1 MGNRDVA
8 YLNEEDYENISEDD
22 HEAFV
27 SLASISRQRLYET
40 ETDNSGNLSW
50 EAVMDYMNEV
60 TALAHQL
67 GIDGIHYNA
76 DYDQYHAEYA
86 RFVRTVEYQIAQ
98 IRIQKARRNRK
109 SSISISGAGRERIQ
123 HYLERI
129 KEEIRNAEIQEKRK
143 QALLDR
149 IADFEAEMTKKA
161 LQSRS
166 GNGSRRTTRLYRCRF
181 FRSTQRCALTHGRHF
196 GRVGA

>member
-67 GIDGIHYNA
+67 GIDGI
-76 DYDQYHAEYA
+76 
-86 RFVRTVEYQIAQ
+86 
-98 IRIQKARRNRK
+98 
-109 SSISISGAGRERIQ
+109 
-123 HYLERI
+123 
-129 KEEIRNAEIQEKRK
+129 
-143 QALLDR
+143 
-149 IADFEAEMTKKA
+149 
-161 LQSRS
+161 
-166 GNGSRRTTRLYRCRF
+166 
-181 FRSTQRCALTHGRHF
+181 
-196 GRVGA
+196 